1 MPMIEVHFSD
11 MCFAAYNSSLY
22 NFFSRLDE
30 WSSLLLLTGVGGC
43 FSSFGGIFASLFTL
57 ISSGA

>member
-1 MPMIEVHFSD
+1 MPMIEVNFSD

-22 NFFSRLDE
+22 NFSSRLDE
-30 WSSLLLLTGVGGC
+30 WSSLLLLTGVGGS